1 MDVAAWLEELGLAAH
16 ATTFADNDITPELLP
31 TLTDDDLK
39 ELGVRSLGHR
49 KKILLAVTALAPDTP
64 DLRAARS
71 AVRGQVP
78 DGEKRP
84 VTVMFAD
91 ISGFTTLSGEI
102 GAEATHELLN
112 AYFAAVDGIVE
123 RYGGHIDKHIGDNVM
138 AVFGVPVAH
147 TNDTERAVRATCDVH
162 VAMTDLSDNLLRPIE
177 AHIGIASGEVVA
189 IGTGSDLHSE
199 YTVTGDSMN
208 LAARLQDVGHGGA
221 SKRDR
226 FQNCRR

>member
-16 ATTFADNDITPELLP
+16 ATTFADNDITPELLS

-49 KKILLAVTALAPDTP
+49 KKILLAVTALTPDPP

-91 ISGFTTLSGEI
+91 ISGFTTLSVEI
-102 GAEATHELLN
+102 GAERCLGAVSYRLGTRVGRCGAGSHQRCQSRSHPRVGK
-112 AYFAAVDGIVE
+112 AAAGISFALA
-123 RYGGHIDKHIGDNVM
+123 
-138 AVFGVPVAH
+138 APAF
-147 TNDTERAVRATCDVH
+147 ERARAPV
-162 VAMTDLSDNLLRPIE
+162 
-177 AHIGIASGEVVA
+177 
-189 IGTGSDLHSE
+189 
-199 YTVTGDSMN
+199 
-208 LAARLQDVGHGGA
+208 
-221 SKRDR
+221 
-226 FQNCRR
+226 